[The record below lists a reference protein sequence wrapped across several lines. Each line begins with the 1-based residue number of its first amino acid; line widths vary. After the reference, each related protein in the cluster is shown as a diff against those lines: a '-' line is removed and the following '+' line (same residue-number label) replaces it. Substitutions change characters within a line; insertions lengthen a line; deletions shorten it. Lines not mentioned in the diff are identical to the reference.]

1 MKTLI
6 ITNSFDATTD
16 ILINNIGSN
25 KIFRLNFDQYEE
37 NEITLKSSGISIK
50 TNNSEISDKEIIKV
64 LWRKPFN
71 TELKVDNYV
80 NLELK
85 YIYREIF
92 NYFNLLSKTILVTH
106 NSENYKG
113 KYIQAFLAKKYFN
126 VPEFSIEINTNLG
139 EGTCVAKSLSTA
151 LTDHNRVLFTTKVK
165 RGDLNNKYPWYLQT
179 LIHAL
184 LDVTVVF
191 INQKL
196 FAFELDRKSGLIDWR
211 KEINKNEQVW
221 RQHKLKPEIEEGI
234 IAFMNDIKLNFG
246 RLDFLVESE
255 DYYFLEVNPNGQWAW
270 LDLNNEN
277 GLLNEMINQI
287 SPDSHHF
294 TSP

>member
-1 MKTLI
+1 
-6 ITNSFDATTD
+6 
-16 ILINNIGSN
+16 
-25 KIFRLNFDQYEE
+25 
-37 NEITLKSSGISIK
+37 
-50 TNNSEISDKEIIKV
+50 
-64 LWRKPFN
+64 
-71 TELKVDNYV
+71 
-80 NLELK
+80 
-85 YIYREIF
+85 
-92 NYFNLLSKTILVTH
+92 
-106 NSENYKG
+106 
-113 KYIQAFLAKKYFN
+113 
-126 VPEFSIEINTNLG
+126 
-139 EGTCVAKSLSTA
+139 CVAKSLSTA
-151 LTDHNRVLFTTKVK
+151 LTNQNRVLFTTKVK

-179 LIHAL
+179 LIHAH

-234 IAFMNDIKLNFG
+234 IKFMNDIKLNFG